1 MLTTMR
7 EGTECVFNAV
17 PPELPLEDLMKELID
32 WWLVPAVKVQAWL
45 GALCS
50 EPPLSQHTCADLMK
64 IDTSRVAITW
74 IATGREAIRE
84 T

>member
-1 MLTTMR
+1 MR

-50 EPPLSQHTCADLMK
+50 
-64 IDTSRVAITW
+64 
-74 IATGREAIRE
+74 
-84 T
+84 